1 MSYAKGTIVSVEKT
15 RLEIERVLRGIG
27 ASTIVVQTSAS
38 HARIGFEAKGR
49 RLLFSLTLPNRTDP
63 KFTNVDRWRKR
74 AVSVADKLHDA
85 ECRRLWRALLLV
97 IKAKIE
103 AVASGIE
110 SFDQAFLANIVVPTG
125 SGTKTVGEH
134 IAGALAASYERGFAM
149 PPLLGTGS

>member
-1 MSYAKGTIVSVEKT
+1 MSYAKGTNVSVEKT

-27 ASTIVVQTSAS
+27 ASTIVVQTSAT

-49 RLLFSLTLPNRTDP
+49 RLLFSLTLPARTDP
-63 KFTNVDRWRKR
+63 KFTNVTRWRAR
-74 AVSVADKLHDA
+74 AVSVADRLHDA

-103 AVASGIE
+103 AVSSGIE

-125 SGTKTVGEH
+125 SGTRTVGEH
-134 IAGALAASYERGFAM
+134 IAASLDASYKFGANM
-149 PPLLGTGS
+149 PPLLGAG